1 VSFRTIEVD
10 VIDGR
15 VEPTGNEELPQRARA
30 LLTVIE
36 ESPRNGTSGELSGLK
51 RFLELPHIPVTAEQV
66 RKSLE
71 EDYYDQ

>member
-1 VSFRTIEVD
+1 MSFRTIEVD

-15 VEPTGNEELPQRARA
+15 VEPTGDDELPQRARA

-36 ESPRNGTSGELSGLK
+36 ESARDETSGALPGLK

-66 RKSLE
+66 RKSLD